1 MLPQDNTC
9 GIFMEKIIWKSEQD
23 RKVLFLYLNLRKERK
38 INMMEKIITLL
49 ASNSFVKILLI
60 AVALDTILGVLRAIK
75 EHKFN
80 SCVGIDGA
88 IRKAAMLFSVC
99 LLMAMDVIV
108 HINVLCMIP
117 EQYIQVLGISKL
129 GVCEFFSLLFILYEL
144 VSILKNMTL
153 CGLPVPTKIKI
164 WIQKFLDDMTEE
176 LPEEAAQKFHDSE
189 GEL

>member
-1 MLPQDNTC
+1 
-9 GIFMEKIIWKSEQD
+9 
-23 RKVLFLYLNLRKERK
+23 
-38 INMMEKIITLL
+38 MEKIITLL

-129 GVCEFFSLLFILYEL
+129 GVLSLIHISE
-144 VSILKNMTL
+144 
-153 CGLPVPTKIKI
+153 PTR
-164 WIQKFLDDMTEE
+164 
-176 LPEEAAQKFHDSE
+176 H
-189 GEL
+189 